1 MTNTDFTPKPV
12 PKPSANSK
20 LAEIWAVADKHGIKS
35 FDNYAQIRS
44 VAETIKDTFCKWLDN
59 SEGPCVFLVPPEG
72 PFRAENYQSGAYS
85 VSGTGYLPLKPMTFG
100 LAVRISQDKDYMRL
114 VLHCRKEGEI
124 MKISIGEESP
134 ISLELP
140 IDETRLEPVFEQLH
154 SHILHFFQDAIDR
167 YDEGDYG
174 TSAIGFDILR
184 VEE

>member
-1 MTNTDFTPKPV
+1 
-12 PKPSANSK
+12 
-20 LAEIWAVADKHGIKS
+20 
-35 FDNYAQIRS
+35 
-44 VAETIKDTFCKWLDN
+44 
-59 SEGPCVFLVPPEG
+59 
-72 PFRAENYQSGAYS
+72 
-85 VSGTGYLPLKPMTFG
+85 
-100 LAVRISQDKDYMRL
+100 MRL

>member
-12 PKPSANSK
+12 PEPSADSK

-124 MKISIGEESP
+124 MKISIGEEL
-134 ISLELP
+134 SL
-140 IDETRLEPVFEQLH
+140 I
-154 SHILHFFQDAIDR
+154 HI
-167 YDEGDYG
+167 
-174 TSAIGFDILR
+174 
-184 VEE
+184 